1 MAESF
6 DIAEELKKLPDKPGV
21 YLMKDETD
29 EIIYV
34 GKAVNLK
41 NRVRQY
47 FQSNKNHTA
56 KVLAM
61 VPHIREFEYI
71 VTDSEMEALILECNY
86 IKNLRPK
93 YNIMLKDDKMYPYIK
108 VTVQE
113 PFPRIFMTRHLTGD
127 KARYFGPI
135 TDAYAVK
142 ETIDTIHKIWPIRKC
157 KKVFPRDMKKER
169 PCLHYHIGQCM
180 GICDGLISEEE
191 YGAYINEAIELLEGK
206 QEKIEKRLE
215 AEMYQAA
222 ENMEFEKAAERR
234 DKLRALRSI
243 AQKQK
248 MANTG
253 LGDMDVIAFARA
265 HGEGIAQVFF
275 IRGGK
280 MTGREHF
287 PLRAMDEMTR
297 SEVMTEFVE
306 QFYSGTAYV
315 PKEILL
321 QEPLIAEEQTL
332 LETYLS
338 GQRGTKV
345 TFTVPQK
352 GEKQKLVNL
361 AWKNAMLTFEQ
372 MGERIK
378 REEQRT
384 RGAVEELRQALGL
397 EQEIHRMESYD
408 ISNTQGFE
416 SVGAMVVFEAGKPKR
431 SDYRKFKIKEVI
443 GANDF
448 ASMEEVLTRRFR
460 HGKEEQEELIP
471 GEIGKFNRLPDLILM
486 DGGKPQVLAA
496 ENVLD
501 AFGLSI
507 PVCGMV
513 KDDRHRTRGLLFE
526 GEEIPLDSHSQGFQ
540 LLTRIQDEVH
550 RFAITYH
557 RSLRDKKGMRSI
569 LDEINGVGA
578 VRRKALLRHFG
589 SAEEVA
595 KAEVSELLE
604 VVEINEKVAETIYAF
619 FHKPQQ
625 QKGDISL
632 QNNQG

>member
-1 MAESF
+1 MAECF

-21 YLMKDETD
+21 YLMKDDTD

-34 GKAVNLK
+34 GKAINLK

-61 VPHIREFEYI
+61 VPRIREFEYI

-93 YNIMLKDDKMYPYIK
+93 YNVMLKDDKMYPYIK
-108 VTVQE
+108 VTIQE
-113 PFPRIFMTRHLTGD
+113 DFPRIFMTRHLTGD

-157 KKVFPRDMKKER
+157 KKVFPRDMGKER
-169 PCLHYHIGQCM
+169 PCLNYHIGQCM
-180 GICDGLISEEE
+180 GVCDGLISKEE
-191 YGAYINEAIELLEGK
+191 YRTYIEEAMQLLEGK
-206 QEKIEKRLE
+206 QEKTERQLE
-215 AEMYQAA
+215 EEMYLASEQMA
-222 ENMEFEKAAERR
+222 FEKAAQLR

-243 AQKQK
+243 VQKQK
-248 MANTG
+248 MANNG

-275 IRGGK
+275 IRAGK

-287 PLRAMDEMTR
+287 SLRVVDEMSR

-321 QEPLIAEEQTL
+321 QEPLLEEEQGL

-338 GQRGTKV
+338 GQRGAKV
-345 TFTVPQK
+345 IFTVPQK
-352 GEKQKLVNL
+352 GEKQKLVTL
-361 AWKNAMLTFEQ
+361 AWKNAMITFEQ
-372 MGERIK
+372 RGERIK

-384 RGAVEELRQALGL
+384 KGAVEELRQILQL
-397 EQEIHRMESYD
+397 EQEIHRIESYD

-416 SVGAMVVFEAGKPKR
+416 SVGAMVVFEEGKAKR
-431 SDYRKFKIKEVI
+431 SDYRKFKIRDVV

-448 ASMEEVLTRRFR
+448 ASMQEVLARRFR
-460 HGKEEQEELIP
+460 HGKEEQAELDV

-496 ENVLD
+496 ERVMR
-501 AFGLSI
+501 AFGISI

-513 KDDRHRTRGLLFE
+513 KDERHRTRGLLFE
-526 GEEIPLDSHSQGFQ
+526 GVEVPLSTHSQGFQ
-540 LLTRIQDEVH
+540 LVTRMQDEVH

-557 RSLRDKKGMRSI
+557 RSLRDKKGMRSV
-569 LDEINGVGA
+569 LDDINGVGA
-578 VRRKALLRHFG
+578 VRRKALLRQFG
-589 SAEEVA
+589 SAEEVS
-595 KAEVSELLE
+595 KASVLELLE
-604 VVEINEKVAETIYAF
+604 VSEINEKVAQDIYTF
-619 FHKPQQ
+619 FHK
-625 QKGDISL
+625 KTTEER
-632 QNNQG
+632 

>member
-1 MAESF
+1 MADYF

-21 YLMKDETD
+21 YLMKDHTD

-34 GKAVNLK
+34 GKAMNLK

-113 PFPRIFMTRHLTGD
+113 DFPRIFMTRHLTAD

-157 KKVFPRDMKKER
+157 KKVFPRDIGKER
-169 PCLHYHIGQCM
+169 PCLNYHIGQCM
-180 GICDGLISEEE
+180 GVCNGLISKEE
-191 YGAYINEAIELLEGK
+191 YRTYIEEAMQLLEGK
-206 QEKIEKRLE
+206 HEKIEKRLE
-215 AEMYQAA
+215 QEMYLAS
-222 ENMEFEKAAERR
+222 ENMEFEKAAQLR

-248 MANTG
+248 MANNG

-265 HGEGIAQVFF
+265 HGEGIAQIFF

-287 PLRAMDEMTR
+287 PLRAVDEMSR

-321 QEPLIAEEQTL
+321 QEPLLEEEQAL
-332 LETYLS
+332 LEVYLS

-345 TFTVPQK
+345 TFTVPKK
-352 GEKQKLVNL
+352 GEKHKLVNL

-372 MGERIK
+372 MGERLN

-384 RGAVEELRQALGL
+384 KGAVEELRQALGL
-397 EQEIHRMESYD
+397 EKEVHRIESYD

-416 SVGAMVVFEAGKPKR
+416 SVGAMVVFEEGRAKR
-431 SDYRKFKIKEVI
+431 SDYRKFKIRDVV

-448 ASMEEVLTRRFR
+448 ASMQEVLTRRFR
-460 HGKEEQEELIP
+460 HGKEEQAELDI

-496 ENVLD
+496 ERVMRR
-501 AFGLSI
+501 FGISI

-526 GEEIPLDSHSQGFQ
+526 GVEIPLSTHSQGFR
-540 LLTRIQDEVH
+540 LVTRIQDEVH

-557 RSLRDKKGMRSI
+557 RSLRDKKGMVSV
-569 LDEINGVGA
+569 LDQINGVGK

-589 SAEEVA
+589 SAEAVS
-595 KAEVSELLE
+595 KAEVSKLLE
-604 VVEINEKVAETIYAF
+604 VSEMNERVAQEIYLF
-619 FHKPQQ
+619 FHK
-625 QKGDISL
+625 KAEDET
-632 QNNQG
+632 